1 MSFLKFSKKLA
12 LSVALVCAPVAAL
25 AGAYPDKPIHLV
37 VPYSPGGG
45 ADNAARI
52 LVPKLSQLLGQQVIV
67 ENRPGASG
75 IIGAQTVAR
84 ADADGYTVLYDASA
98 YAINPAL
105 RKMPFDAKK
114 DLVPVSLAVT
124 VPNILVVSPS
134 APYKT
139 VQEFI
144 DYARQHPGSVSY
156 ASYGPG
162 SAAHLIGEL
171 LKNQAKIDML
181 HVPYKG
187 GAPALTDV
195 MGGQVNAY
203 FSNAASGMSY
213 VKSGKLR
220 ALAVT
225 SAKRMA
231 SLPNVPTL
239 AESGFKNFEVL
250 EWNGFFVPKGT
261 PQEAID
267 RLAKGVQA
275 ALQDPTTRQH
285 LQALGLD
292 PVGTSP
298 AAFSKFLHG
307 EMDRWAALVKT
318 NHISIQ

>member
-1 MSFLKFSKKLA
+1 MFFLKKLA
-12 LSVALVCAPVAAL
+12 AILAVACIPAA
-25 AGAYPDKPIHLV
+25 AQAEVYPSKPIRLV
-37 VPYSPGGG
+37 VPYSAGGG

-52 LVPKLSQLLGQQVIV
+52 IAARLTTTLGQTVVID
-67 ENRPGASG
+67 NRPGGSG
-75 IIGAQTVAR
+75 MIGAQAVAT
-84 ADADGYTVLYDASA
+84 AAPDGYTVLYDASA
-98 YAINPAL
+98 FAVNPAL
-105 RKMPFDAKK
+105 RKMAFDPAK

-124 VPNILVVSPS
+124 VPNILVVPPS

-139 VQEFI
+139 VQEFV
-144 DYARQHPGSVSY
+144 DHARKHPGEMTY
-156 ASYGPG
+156 ASYGAG

-171 LKNQAKIDML
+171 LKNQAGIDLL

-203 FSNAASGMSY
+203 FANAASGMSY

-231 SLPNVPTL
+231 SMPDVPTL

-261 PQEAID
+261 SSEIVVKLS
-267 RLAKGVQA
+267 REIQA
-275 ALQDPTTRQH
+275 ATNDPATRQK
-285 LQALGLD
+285 LVGLGVD
-292 PVGTSP
+292 PIGSSP
-298 AAFSKFLHG
+298 DVFSKFVQT
-307 EMDRWAALVKT
+307 EMSRWAALVKSNKIT
-318 NHISIQ
+318 VD